1 MKKLS
6 KQIILV
12 LYQLTIK
19 SLSQMPLD
27 KIVVITEMGRTDK
40 IVFYD
45 TIQAQLT

>member
-12 LYQLTIK
+12 FYQLTIK
-19 SLSQMPLD
+19 SLLQMLLD
-27 KIVVITEMGRTDK
+27 KIVLVTEMGCTDK